1 MLIFAMQTP
10 VGVDTYDPLTT
21 MHRHNGAVLSP
32 AMKKTI
38 KNKYIHDIA
47 EVSITTTTEC
57 TV

>member
-1 MLIFAMQTP
+1 MQTP